1 MWVCVELVLQCS
13 VCPRLVVLIPTKAE
27 ALSSYCAV
35 NLGYLLVPMSFFSYL
50 MAENQIRT
58 LCFSDFFP
66 LFLLI
71 FEL

>member
-1 MWVCVELVLQCS
+1 M
-13 VCPRLVVLIPTKAE
+13 LIPTKAE
-27 ALSSYCAV
+27 ALSLYCAV

-71 FEL
+71 F